1 MEMTSTFFTMIFASV
16 STVAVQIL
24 RGCVNRILGRRLQI
38 HVSEFLQHGE
48 TNEEITG
55 MKPQMCQKGNEL
67 RRNNGLNCPETVC
80 GVDEFFVLAMG
91 E

>member
-1 MEMTSTFFTMIFASV
+1 METTSTFFTMIFASV
-16 STVAVQIL
+16 STAAVQIL
-24 RGCVNRILGRRLQI
+24 RGCVNRILGLQI
-38 HVSEFLQHGE
+38 HVSEFLQHDE

-67 RRNNGLNCPETVC
+67 CRNNGLNCPETVC
-80 GVDEFFVLAMG
+80 GMDEFFVLAMG